1 MKVLHVCYSDFDGGA
16 ARAANRLHQAQ
27 INAGI
32 DSYMLVVRKTTNDSR
47 VIAVDKKTLLRVRVC
62 SLLSRLLLSRLTRS
76 NPVKHSL
83 NVLSTGMSK
92 LINKLQPDVV
102 NLHWVGDNMISIGE
116 ISKINAPIVWT
127 MHDMWAFS
135 GCEHYDNYPE
145 LMRYKFN
152 YQPLRENK
160 LIDINRLIFNYK
172 KRKWARKNIQFV
184 SPSKWLGECAK
195 STAIAANR
203 KIHIIQNPID
213 HQIYKPVDKMIAR
226 QLFGLPKDKKIVLF
240 GAMSSKTDIRK
251 GYHLLDKALLHLSTR
266 NTSDYALVIFGA
278 EKKEMELTHGFDTY
292 NLGVLHDEL
301 SLRVLYSAADVY
313 VAPSLQDNL
322 PNTLVESFAV
332 GTPCVAFNIGG
343 MPDLISQDEMG
354 ELVKSIDGEELALSI
369 ERVLHKK
376 NDHDFIC
383 QISKSNRSGENIV
396 NQYKSVYDHV

>member
-27 INAGI
+27 INAGM
-32 DSYMLVVRKTTNDSR
+32 DSYMLVVRKNTNDSR
-47 VIAVDKKTLLRVRVC
+47 VITVNKRTLLRVRLC
-62 SLLSRLLLSRLTRS
+62 SLLSRFLLSRLTKS

-83 NVLSTGMSK
+83 NIFSTGMSRI
-92 LINKLQPDVV
+92 INNLQPDVV
-102 NLHWVGDNMISIGE
+102 NLHWVGDNMISISE
-116 ISKINAPIVWT
+116 ISKIDAPIVWT

-145 LMRYKFN
+145 LMRYKSN
-152 YQPLRENK
+152 YQPLKENK
-160 LIDINRLIFNYK
+160 VIDINRIIFNYK
-172 KRKWARKNIQFV
+172 KRKWAYKNIQFV

-195 STAIAANR
+195 STAIVANR
-203 KIHIIQNPID
+203 KVNIIQNPID
-213 HQIYKPVDKMIAR
+213 HQIYKQVDKQTAR
-226 QLFGLPKDKKIVLF
+226 ELFNLPEDKKIILF
-240 GAMSSKTDIRK
+240 GAMSSKTDARK
-251 GYHLLDKALLHLSTR
+251 GYHLLDEALMHLSHR
-266 NTSDYALVIFGA
+266 NASDYALVIFGA
-278 EKKEMELTHGFDTY
+278 EKKEMELIHGFDTY

-343 MPDLISQDEMG
+343 MPDLISQEEMG
-354 ELVKSIDGEELALSI
+354 ELVNGIDGKELALSI

-376 NDHDFIC
+376 NDHDLIC
-383 QISKSNRSGENIV
+383 HISKRNRSGENV
-396 NQYKSVYDHV
+396 VSKYKSVYNHV